1 MSYENTK
8 CPCGGNKPT
17 DTMLCDECEIALAD
31 HPAMKWF
38 LDTTQPVESRRNSAI
53 VLVTAARQRKRN
65 QTPYLRPNT
74 GNVFRDAMINNR
86 GITTNH

>member
-17 DTMLCDECEIALAD
+17 DTMLCDECETALAD
-31 HPAMKWF
+31 HPSMKYF
-38 LDTTQPVESRRNSAI
+38 KDSKGPVESRRQAAI
-53 VLVTAARQRKRN
+53 ILVSVARQRKRDA
-65 QTPYLRPNT
+65 QYVPRPNT
-74 GNVFRDAMINNR
+74 GNVFRDAMMNNR